1 VSERDPPAG
10 REPEDPDREAEAHA
24 TLAQVSFLYF
34 RRRRLASLRR
44 LALASLPVWVQ
55 ASWPVIPPL
64 LTWLALLVEAYFF
77 VEVAT
82 YAALEHLWAHRRRA
96 FPREHPVAIHLVWMP
111 WEALI
116 SSLWYLVG
124 LVSLVPWV
132 SVAGGRALSLWLGPA
147 LARLAAV
154 TALLVLLALG
164 AGRFQA

>member
-1 VSERDPPAG
+1 VSERLPPAG
-10 REPEDPDREAEAHA
+10 REPEDPDREAEARA
-24 TLAQVSFLYF
+24 TLAQISFLYF
-34 RRRRLASLRR
+34 RRRRLASLQR
-44 LALASLPVWVQ
+44 LALASLPVWVH
-55 ASWPVIPPL
+55 AFWPAMPSM
-64 LTWLALLVEAYFF
+64 LTWFTLLLEAYFF

-96 FPREHPVAIHLVWMP
+96 FPGKRPVAIHLVWMP
-111 WEALI
+111 WEAVI

-154 TALLVLLALG
+154 TVLLVLLALG